1 MAANICV
8 KWSKNLQGNHTTNAV
23 YKLRQNYFGK
33 LDVFLKC
40 GINAL
45 NNQQEH
51 ISQAIYLN
59 LQTYL
64 SSGILLCIAILIL
77 IWWYCCARARPSI
90 QRLMKSWCVFRQVQS
105 CHAIPLCAVACLSP
119 QPKGASFVTSFT
131 VSPLFSY

>member
-45 NNQQEH
+45 NNQH
-51 ISQAIYLN
+51 ISITYFLG
-59 LQTYL
+59 YL
-64 SSGILLCIAILIL
+64 SKFIDLLKQWHFEILIL
-77 IWWYCCARARPSI
+77 ICWYCCARARPSI

-131 VSPLFSY
+131 VSPLLSY